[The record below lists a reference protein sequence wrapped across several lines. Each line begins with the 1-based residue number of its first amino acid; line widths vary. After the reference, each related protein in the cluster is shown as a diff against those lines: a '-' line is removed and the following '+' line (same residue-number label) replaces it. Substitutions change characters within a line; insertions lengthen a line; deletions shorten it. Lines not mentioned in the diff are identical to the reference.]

1 MKALVSN
8 RSTPARIFNLTSGKS
23 IFKGAHVIDVPK
35 PVITGQEILVKV
47 HSVALNPSDYKHIDV
62 ISPKNCIVGCDYA
75 GEVIEVGK
83 SAVESWKVGDRVAGV
98 VHGGLHHDRGAF
110 AEYLKAEADL
120 AWKIPQSV
128 SDEAAA
134 TYGVSAVTAVLAMNV
149 HLGLPWPDEP
159 KQNPEVSK
167 PRQTVFIYA
176 GSTSVGLFAI
186 QLAKLAGYTVV
197 TTASPHSSDLVKSYG
212 ADHVFN
218 YKSENWVQEVVSTF
232 PDIKLALDC
241 ISEKGTGPLTAKVL
255 QANGG
260 KVVTLLDQGESKV
273 PGVKYDMIML
283 YTVFGKEF
291 AWLPPIGPRFPVD
304 LEHRQALAR
313 FYSILPQ
320 LSGVLRPPPIKKISG
335 GIDVLLE
342 ELDQLRKGKVSG
354 KKLVVKL

>member
-83 SAVESWKVGDRVAGV
+83 SAVESWKGRV
-98 VHGGLHHDRGAF
+98 RG
-110 AEYLKAEADL
+110 
-120 AWKIPQSV
+120 IPQSR
-128 SDEAAA
+128 SRP
-134 TYGVSAVTAVLAMNV
+134 GVEDSSKCFRRGCSNLRCFGRDAVLAMNV

-232 PDIKLALDC
+232 PDINLALDC

-291 AWLPPIGPRFPVD
+291 AWLPPIGPKFPVD

-320 LSGVLRPPPIKKISG
+320 LSGVLRPPPIKEISG